1 MLRVNWREIDPD
13 QKSFAAATVLGAKQA
28 DGTGS
33 PAQIKLQEICL
44 CRTWLKM

>member
-13 QKSFAAATVLGAKQA
+13 QKWFAAATVLGAKQT

-33 PAQIKLQEICL
+33 PAQIKLQEIGL
-44 CRTWLKM
+44 RPYVA

>member
-1 MLRVNWREIDPD
+1 MLRVNWREINPD
-13 QKSFAAATVLGAKQA
+13 QKSFAAATVLGGKQA

-44 CRTWLKM
+44 RLYVA